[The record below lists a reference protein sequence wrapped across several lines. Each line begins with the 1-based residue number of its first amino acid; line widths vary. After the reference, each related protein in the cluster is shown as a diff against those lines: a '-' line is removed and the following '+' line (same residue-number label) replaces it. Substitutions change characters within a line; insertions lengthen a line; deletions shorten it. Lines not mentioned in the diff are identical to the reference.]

1 MPTPRENETRNEFM
15 KRCIPMRKSEHP
27 SEKNEQSVAVCL
39 SIYREHQK
47 KSKAS
52 KHKKKENK

>member
-1 MPTPRENETRNEFM
+1 MPVPKEEESRNEFM
-15 KRCIPMRKSEHP
+15 KRCVPMRHSEHP
-27 SEKNEQSVAVCL
+27 SEKNEQSVAVCF

-52 KHKKKENK
+52 KNKKENK

>member
-1 MPTPRENETRNEFM
+1 MPSVKPNESREEFM
-15 KRCIPMRKSEHP
+15 SRCVPMRKSEHP
-27 SEKNEQSVAVCL
+27 DEDNKQSVAVCF

-52 KHKKKENK
+52 KNKKENK